1 MPDIVG
7 HLVDIHQYQKT
18 QFPAY
23 GGQYWFLVESLIL
36 GFILCFRLI
45 PYTTDLMV
53 NSSAGLAAKYFG
65 NKSRTLVIN
74 ASTNLSLIHI

>member
-7 HLVDIHQYQKT
+7 HLVDIHQYQKN
-18 QFPAY
+18 QFSTY

-53 NSSAGLAAKYFG
+53 NASAGLAAKYFG
-65 NKSRTLVIN
+65 NKRSHTGNQRQ
-74 ASTNLSLIHI
+74 H